1 MSAAAPPYLVQSGVF
16 LAAAVVA
23 VPLFKRLGFGAV
35 LGYLIAGVFLGPS
48 GFALVHDPERVL
60 DFAEFGVVLLLFL
73 IGLELEPARAWAMR
87 RPIFG
92 LGGLQV
98 LGTTALALGGAMLLG
113 VEWREALII
122 GMGVAMSST
131 ALGLASLEER
141 GLMSTPGGN
150 ASFAVLLFQDL
161 AVIPVLLIAALVAPG
176 HHAKLSA
183 SAVLPALAA
192 IVAIVAIG
200 RTLLRPVMR
209 AVAKTGLRELFVA
222 LALLIVIGVSLAM
235 QKVGLSM
242 ALGTFLAGVLLAD
255 SEYRHELQLDIEPFK
270 GLLLGLFFMAVGM
283 TVDLRLVAA
292 NPGTVFGLALLIVAA
307 KFALLYGLARATGQ
321 APRDAG
327 LFAVA
332 LSQVGEFAFV
342 IYGLGEAQK
351 NFSARTA
358 DTLNAVVAVTMLVT
372 PLLFVATDR
381 FLRRRLAPGKN
392 EAIDE
397 RKPVIVAGFGRFGQV
412 LVRVLTAR
420 GIETTVIDRDPDQI
434 ELMREFGWR
443 CYYGDATRLDVLRQA
458 GIDEARL
465 FVLAIDEPAQSIKV
479 AKLLRERWPALP
491 IVARARSRTEAYA
504 FRELGIVSIRETFH
518 SSLEAAAESLMH
530 LGMPRHTAQQVVR
543 EFERYDRKMLEHSF
557 AVRHDRKA
565 LMSLAEQGRRDLEEL
580 LSNEKLLR
588 EVGTLDGVTDVSVR
602 GRDGVARNDTPRGD
616 AEPPRAA

>member
-1 MSAAAPPYLVQSGVF
+1 MSAAPAYLVQSGVF

-35 LGYLIAGVFLGPS
+35 LGYLIAGIVIGPS
-48 GFALVHDPERVL
+48 ALGLVRDPDRVL

-73 IGLELEPARAWAMR
+73 IGLELEPARAWALR

-98 LGTTALALGGAMLLG
+98 AGSTALAFGGALAFG
-113 VEWREALII
+113 VDWREALII
-122 GMGVAMSST
+122 GMGLAMSST

-141 GLMSTPGGN
+141 GLRDTPGGE

-161 AVIPVLLIAALVAPG
+161 AVIPVFLIAALVAPG
-176 HHAKLSA
+176 HHARISA
-183 SAVLPALAA
+183 GAVLPALGA
-192 IVAIVAIG
+192 IVAIVVIG

-209 AVAKTGLRELFVA
+209 AVARTGLRELFVA
-222 LALLIVIGVSLAM
+222 LALLIVIGVSIAM
-235 QKVGLSM
+235 QAVGLSM

-270 GLLLGLFFMAVGM
+270 GLLLGLFFIAVGM
-283 TVDLRLVAA
+283 TVDLRLVA
-292 NPGTVFGLALLIVAA
+292 NQPGLVFGLAALVVAI
-307 KFALLYGLARATGQ
+307 KFGLLYGLARGAGQ
-321 APRDAG
+321 VPRDAG

-342 IYGLGEAQK
+342 IYGIGESQK
-351 NFSARTA
+351 NFSARST
-358 DTLNAVVAVTMLVT
+358 DILNAVVAVTMLAT

-392 EAIDE
+392 EPIDE
-397 RKPVIVAGFGRFGQV
+397 RKPVIVAGFGRFGQI
-412 LVRVLTAR
+412 LVRVLNAR
-420 GIETTVIDRDPDQI
+420 GVETTVIDRDPDQI
-434 ELMREFGWR
+434 EVMREFGWR

-465 FVLAIDEPAQSIKV
+465 FVLAIDDPVAAIKV
-479 AKLLRERWPALP
+479 ARLLRERWPALP

-504 FRELGIVSIRETFH
+504 FRELGIVSVRETFH

-530 LGMPRHTAQQVVR
+530 LGMARQAAHQVVR
-543 EFERYDRKMLEHSF
+543 EFERYDRKMLERSF
-557 AVRHDRKA
+557 AVRDDRKA
-565 LMSLAEQGRRDLEEL
+565 LLGLVEQGRLDLEEL
-580 LSNEKLLR
+580 LSNEKLQREAELR
-588 EVGTLDGVTDVSVR
+588 EADGR
-602 GRDGVARNDTPRGD
+602 PHGVADLKPGG
-616 AEPPRAA
+616 EGGGKAAA